1 MYQLKW
7 LPAKVLSSLECHK
20 DLLVPKMLHLLREN
34 LFWMLNKVYSDRPM
48 WLILT
53 LLFLY

>member
-20 DLLVPKMLHLLREN
+20 DLLVPKMLRLLREN

-53 LLFLY
+53 PLFLY